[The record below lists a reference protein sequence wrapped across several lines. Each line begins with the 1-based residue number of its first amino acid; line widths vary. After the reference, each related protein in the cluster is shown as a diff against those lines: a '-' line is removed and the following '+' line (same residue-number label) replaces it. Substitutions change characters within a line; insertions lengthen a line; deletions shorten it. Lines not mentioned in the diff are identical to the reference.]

1 MTTSKSVAV
10 FIAAQRELLDRL
22 ERFADTEDY
31 RRLQAA
37 VGPVAA
43 GDLEGWLA
51 QWLIQPSFGLRELPI
66 DAVARPG
73 GVELVEQHLLRIAS
87 FNG

>member
-1 MTTSKSVAV
+1 MTISKTGAV
-10 FIAAQRELLDRL
+10 FIATQRKLLDRL
-22 ERFADTEDY
+22 ERFAETEDY

-37 VGPVAA
+37 VGPIAA
-43 GDLEGWLA
+43 GDLDGWLA
-51 QWLIQPSFGLRELPI
+51 KWLTQPSLGLRELPI

-87 FNG
+87 FSE